1 MQTLGLSS
9 TSQPTDNIFK
19 RLFWPSIENQYDVD
33 LLGQQGFYV
42 CVVVGGLSLLLLTV
56 IGNPI
61 IALLTASVFF
71 LAGCGVR
78 ERSVAAAAMAFTL
91 YLTNF
96 LGGFVIG
103 TVGNP
108 LVPLFVLMLL
118 LANVRATLMSRKWS
132 AQPTDGTD
140 FDVAERSTSGVMD
153 RFANRLPAKIWP
165 VGRYCFF
172 PLAGVLLLLTVAGL
186 IIMKR
191 NAEAAPHGSATQTF
205 EMK

>member
-9 TSQPTDNIFK
+9 KPQPTDNIFK

-56 IGNPI
+56 IGSPI
-61 IALLTASVFF
+61 AALLTATVFF

-103 TVGNP
+103 TIGNP
-108 LVPLFVLMLL
+108 LVQSFVLMLL
-118 LANVRATLMSRKWS
+118 LANLRATLMSRKWS
-132 AQPTDGTD
+132 AQPTDETD
-140 FDVAERSTSGVMD
+140 FDVTERSTSGVMD
-153 RFANRLPAKIWP
+153 RFANRLPGRIWP
-165 VGRYCFF
+165 VGRYFFF

-191 NAEAAPHGSATQTF
+191 NAEAVPHNSVTQTF